1 MNIWGQVNMKN
12 LTKKQFKDIVLKDG
26 HVKIDDNL
34 YYIVTRVHE
43 DNFKNFPQKLKEQ
56 LVEENK
62 YGNWIG
68 MFGDSVDEKLE
79 AMQLPLYGDPNR
91 VVTKWFVSSPEK
103 AIDNDLKDRGM
114 GLLKRYNEYLRSQ
127 LG

>member
-1 MNIWGQVNMKN
+1 MKN

-103 AIDNDLKDRGM
+103 AIDNDLKDRRM

>member
-1 MNIWGQVNMKN
+1 MKN
-12 LTKKQFKDIVLKDG
+12 VTRKQFKDVVLKDG

-34 YYIVTRVHE
+34 YYIVARVNE
-43 DNFKNFPQKLKEQ
+43 DNFKSFPQKLKEQ

-62 YGNWIG
+62 YGNWVG
-68 MFGDSVDEKLE
+68 VFGNSVNEKLE
-79 AMQLPLYGDPNR
+79 AMQLPIYGDPNR
-91 VVTKWFVSSPEK
+91 FVTKWFVSSPEK

>member
-1 MNIWGQVNMKN
+1 MKN
-12 LTKKQFKDIVLKDG
+12 LTRKQFKDIVLKDG
-26 HVKIDDNL
+26 HVKIDNNL
-34 YYIVTRVHE
+34 YYIVTQVNE

-56 LVEENK
+56 LIEENK

-68 MFGDSVDEKLE
+68 VFGDSVDEKLE
-79 AMQLPLYGDPNR
+79 AIHLPFYGDPNR
-91 VVTKWFVSSPEK
+91 FVTKWFVSSPEK